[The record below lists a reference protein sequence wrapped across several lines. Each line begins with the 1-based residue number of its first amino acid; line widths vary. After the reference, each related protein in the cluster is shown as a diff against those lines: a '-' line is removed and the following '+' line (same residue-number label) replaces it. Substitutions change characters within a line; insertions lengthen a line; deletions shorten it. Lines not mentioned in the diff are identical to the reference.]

1 MDELKKSVV
10 TGILVTNSD
19 GQLLLVKK
27 PDEVGPYKGTYLT
40 PGGGVN
46 TGEPADEAAL
56 RELYEE
62 TGVKIKNLKRVFFD
76 DDVTDNWQGIPR
88 HYIMLMYTADYV
100 SGDLKPTEG
109 DDDNLEVIQWFNPNE
124 LETIKLSP
132 PLRKLLRHLG
142 HIRD

>member
-10 TGILVTNSD
+10 TGILVKNSD

-27 PDEVGPYKGTYLT
+27 PDGIGPYAGTYLT
-40 PGGGVN
+40 PGGGVE
-46 TGEPADEAAL
+46 TGEAADDAAL

-76 DDVTDNWQGIPR
+76 DDITDNWQGIPR

-100 SGDLKPTEG
+100 SGDLHPTEG
-109 DDDNLEVIQWFNPNE
+109 DDDNLEVIKWFSKNE
-124 LETIKLSP
+124 LGSIPLSP
-132 PLRKLLRHLG
+132 PLVKLLKTTGDLT
-142 HIRD
+142 D

>member
-1 MDELKKSVV
+1 MDELNKSVV
-10 TGILVTNSD
+10 TGILVANTA
-19 GQLLLVKK
+19 GELLLVKK
-27 PDEVGPYKGTYLT
+27 PDGVGPYKGTFLT

-62 TGVKIKNLKRVFFD
+62 TGVRVTNLKRVFFD
-76 DDVTDNWQGIPR
+76 DDITENWQGKRR

-109 DDDNLEVIQWFNPNE
+109 DDDNLEVIRWFSHDE
-124 LETIKLSP
+124 LTNISLSS
-132 PLRKLLRHLG
+132 PLEKLLRHLG
-142 HIRD
+142 HITD